1 MWSIDSPVIDGVSL
15 AEVLALPVLER
26 ARVVGG
32 TAGLARRVRSVN
44 VMEVPD
50 ILQWVKPGELLL
62 TTTYPLRD
70 DRVALDGLV
79 PRLAE
84 RGLAG
89 IAVKPARYID
99 RIPESMVE
107 AADRH
112 DFTLIELPGD
122 ASFNEIING
131 VLTVIL
137 NAQAARLQKTT
148 AIHDRFTAIVL
159 QGGGV
164 REIAEALAE
173 LIARPVLIEDAHGS
187 PQWATGSVD
196 ARSAVVDQPIQV
208 GGDRYGSILVGGAPD
223 ELSADRL
230 EAVQYAATVAA
241 LRQVQARAV
250 AEADR
255 RFQAVC
261 LEELVTGHVTDRAV
275 LMDRAAAFT
284 WDLTEPRAVLLAEL
298 EEFGG
303 RPFGSLAGTP
313 EEGSLRRQVAETAA
327 TSLGP
332 TAIVWERSREIAAL
346 IEVPPGDG
354 ALAAAGAALQA
365 EARRLLP
372 GVVMSVGVGRPVPDP
387 LHLGRS
393 FDEARRALQI
403 GRWSRGAGQ
412 LTLFDDLGLDRLL
425 VGIPGP
431 EVTAFCHS
439 VLGPLEA
446 HDQSHG
452 TALVRT
458 LDVYLASRN
467 AALAARELYLHYNT
481 LKNRLDRIE
490 EIAGP
495 FLDDPERCLSLS
507 LALRLRRIPGG

>member
-1 MWSIDSPVIDGVSL
+1 MIDGVILS
-15 AEVLALPVLER
+15 EVLGLPILER

-32 TAGLARRVRSVN
+32 AAGLARRVRSVN

-50 ILQWVKPGELLL
+50 ILDWVQPGELLL

-70 DRVALDGLV
+70 DRVALDRLV

-107 AADRH
+107 AANRH
-112 DFTLIELPGD
+112 DFALIELPGD

-137 NAQAARLQKTT
+137 NAQAVRLQKTA
-148 AIHDRFTAIVL
+148 AIHDRFTAIAL
-159 QGGGV
+159 KGGGV

-173 LIARPVLIEDAHGS
+173 LIARPVLITDAHGTV
-187 PQWATGSVD
+187 QWATGSVD
-196 ARSAVVDQPIQV
+196 PAAAVVDQPIQV
-208 GGDRYGSILVGGAPD
+208 GADRYGSILVGGAPD
-223 ELSADRL
+223 DLSADRL

-275 LMDRAAAFT
+275 LMDRAAAFA
-284 WDLTEPRAVLLAEL
+284 WDLAEPRAVLLAEL

-303 RPFGSLAGTP
+303 RPFGTLAGTP
-313 EEGSLRRQVAETAA
+313 EEGSVRRQVAEAA
-327 TSLGP
+327 MASLGP

-346 IEVPPGDG
+346 IDASPGDDS
-354 ALAAAGAALQA
+354 LAAAGSALQA
-365 EARRLLP
+365 ETRRLLP
-372 GVVMSVGVGRPVPDP
+372 GVVVSLGIGRPVVDP
-387 LHLGRS
+387 LDLGRS
-393 FDEARRALQI
+393 FNEARRALQI
-403 GRWSRGAGQ
+403 GRWSRGAGR
-412 LTLFDDLGLDRLL
+412 LTMFDDLGLDRLL
-425 VGIPGP
+425 VGVPGA
-431 EVTAFCHS
+431 EVTAFCDS

-446 HDQSHG
+446 HDAAHG

-467 AALAARELYLHYNT
+467 RALAARQLYLHYNT

-495 FLDDPERCLSLS
+495 FLEDPERCLSLS
-507 LALRLRRIPGG
+507 LALHLRRIPVG